1 MGKIHNS
8 EISDNDSAGLNG
20 VIDSSISGNTLGARK
35 PCQEF
40 KSNVSERIYRDPV
53 HNIIRL
59 RTEEREGEL
68 MVRLIDAP
76 EFQRLRRIK
85 QLGLALYTYQG
96 AEHSRFTH
104 SLGVLHL
111 ITRVLDRLGEKYEI
125 AEADRAAARAA
136 ALLHDIGHGSFSH
149 VMEKVM
155 GFHHEAWTVRAVL
168 SDETEIGRVLR
179 SFSVELPERVAHI
192 IEGKFQP
199 AALAQLVSSQLDV
212 DRMDYL
218 LRDSLMTGA
227 KYGIYD
233 LEWVINALQIDE
245 EHDRIY
251 VAARGLYAVEEYL
264 QARYYMFRQVYFHRT
279 LRSAEAVLRSALRRA
294 LELLEE
300 GADVWC
306 APGTAFEK
314 VLRRQPLSLE
324 DHLEMDD
331 SDVLFHVKQWQRSHD
346 PVLSDLSRRFINRRL
361 FKAIDLDMPE
371 AERAGF
377 LAEARQ
383 RVRQAGFAPEYYFIE
398 DYAGDVPYYNY
409 YTAQGA
415 ESKTRIYVEDGY
427 ARPRIREISEVSDA
441 VRGLQR
447 GYELHRVCFPPEA
460 KEAVYALYH
469 SVAPPTPDAAGVGD

>member
-1 MGKIHNS
+1 
-8 EISDNDSAGLNG
+8 L
-20 VIDSSISGNTLGARK
+20 
-35 PCQEF
+35 
-40 KSNVSERIYRDPV
+40 SERIYRDPV

-59 RTEEREGEL
+59 RTDTDEGRL
-68 MVRLIDAP
+68 MVRLVDAR

-111 ITRVLDRLGEKYEI
+111 MTRVLDRLAAQYKISEE
-125 AEADRAAARAA
+125 DRAAARAA

-149 VMEKVM
+149 VMEKVL

-168 SDETEIGRVLR
+168 SGETEVSQVLR
-179 SFSVELPERVAHI
+179 SYSDDLPERVASI
-192 IEGKFQP
+192 IEGNFKP

-233 LEWVINALQIDE
+233 LEWIINALQIDE
-245 EHDRIY
+245 ENDRIY

-294 LELLEE
+294 LELLESGQE
-300 GADVWC
+300 VWC
-306 APGTAFEK
+306 APGTAFSK
-314 VLRRQPLSLE
+314 VLLRQPLTIAE
-324 DHLEMDD
+324 HLEMDD
-331 SDVLFHVKQWQRSHD
+331 SDIIFHIKQWQRSSD
-346 PVLSDLSRRFINRRL
+346 SLLSDLSRRFIGRAL

-371 AERAGF
+371 TERESFLEAARDVVKRAGF
-377 LAEARQ
+377 Q
-383 RVRQAGFAPEYYFIE
+383 PEYYFIE
-398 DYAGDVPYYNY
+398 DHAGDVPYYSY
-409 YTAQGA
+409 YTADGA
-415 ESKTRIYVEDGY
+415 DAKARIYVEDGY
-427 ARPRIREISEVSDA
+427 ARPRIREISEVSEA

-447 GYELHRVCFPPEA
+447 YQLHRVCFPPEV
-460 KEAVYALYH
+460 KEEVYSLYH
-469 SVAPPTPDAAGVGD
+469 QTETPRSATSAND